1 MHFILNGQRVS
12 IDVEPGT
19 SLLEVL
25 REDLGLRSMKD
36 GCAPEGTCGACTVLV
51 DGRPVA
57 SCLMLAAKAAGHEVT
72 TVRGVGTE
80 AHPHPL
86 QEAFVHNGAVQCGY
100 CIPGAILAAKA
111 LLDENPDPDDQAIRL
126 GMDSNYCRCTGYEQ
140 QIEAVK
146 AAAVAMRED
155 VPQ

>member
-1 MHFILNGQRVS
+1 MMTMLTVNGTACTVEIDPGDILLDILRREGY
-12 IDVEPGT
+12 
-19 SLLEVL
+19 LEV
-25 REDLGLRSMKD
+25 RGDCRTGD
-36 GCAPEGTCGACTVLV
+36 CGICTVLV

-57 SCLMLAAKAAGHEVT
+57 SCLMLAAKVAGHAVT

-86 QEAFVHNGAVQCGY
+86 QEAFVRNGAVQCGY

-111 LLDENPDPDDQAIRL
+111 LLDENPDPDDLAIRL
-126 GMDSNYCRCTGYEQ
+126 AMDSNYCRCTGYDQ

-146 AAAVAMRED
+146 SAAAAMHKD
-155 VPQ
+155 VQP

>member
-1 MHFILNGQRVS
+1 MTTTLTVNGAMRTVEIDPGDILL
-12 IDVEPGT
+12 DVLRREGT
-19 SLLEVL
+19 LEV
-25 REDLGLRSMKD
+25 RGDCHTGD
-36 GCAPEGTCGACTVLV
+36 CGVCTVLL

-57 SCLMLAAKAAGHEVT
+57 SCLMFAAKAAGHAIT

-146 AAAVAMRED
+146 AAAAAMRED
-155 VPQ
+155 VHQ